1 MSVAAMPVPI
11 RLSTEQ
17 EAILRW
23 VREEKGSA
31 LIEAVAGAGK
41 TFILGEIAN
50 IPGGSSAYVVYNKKN
65 SDEAKTKM
73 GHMQHL
79 SIGTCHSFGL
89 GAWKDHIG
97 KVHVSA
103 WDKRDM
109 MIKENHVPEILV
121 QAVGRLVSL
130 MKQTM
135 AGYSYPID
143 EISPIIS
150 LIQHYDVL
158 WKVDDTPTPE
168 SEIIEQLVSYA
179 QKCTHWSMKTEHI
192 IDFDDMIWLPLVN
205 DVPIRQ
211 YDRVLLD
218 EGQDL
223 NMSRQLLTTRM
234 LKKGGRL
241 MAVGDR
247 NQAIYG
253 FTGADSEALDHIAEE
268 HDCLAMPLSTTY
280 RCSKAATAL
289 AQKFVPHIEAH
300 EDNSEGSVRE
310 KSFDTFWLDYVASPL
325 DDSPSLGSGD
335 AILCRMTRPLI
346 TLAFMLIQTGIGCY
360 VEGRDIGKQLERMA
374 TKWKV
379 KSTVDL
385 SSRLEGYRQHELAKL
400 NARKAWGAIAALNDR
415 IETLYIIMGGCE
427 TVNEVVAKIQH
438 LFKDSGTGTPS
449 MVVLSTI
456 HKAKGREWDRVFVL
470 GWSEY
475 MPSSWAKQA
484 WEMGQERN
492 LQYVA
497 VTRTKRDLILIT
509 NGI

>member
-1 MSVAAMPVPI
+1 MSVSAMPVPI

-17 EAILRW
+17 ENILQW

-41 TFILGEIAN
+41 TFTLGEIAP
-50 IPGGSSAYVVYNKKN
+50 ILDGSAAYAVFNKKIA
-65 SDEAKTKM
+65 DEAKSKM
-73 GHMQHL
+73 GHIDHL

-89 GAWKDHIG
+89 AAWRGHVD

-109 MIKENHVPEILV
+109 MIQENHVPELLT
-121 QAVGRLVSL
+121 QAVTRLVSL

-135 AGYSYPID
+135 VGYAYPID

-211 YDRVLLD
+211 YDWVLLD
-218 EGQDL
+218 ECQDL
-223 NMSRQLLTTRM
+223 NMSRQLLATRM
-234 LKKGGRL
+234 LKEGGRL
-241 MAVGDR
+241 VAVGDR
-247 NQAIYG
+247 AQAIYG
-253 FTGADSEALDHIAEE
+253 FSGADSDSLDHIAQE

-289 AQKFVPHIEAH
+289 AQNFVPHIEAH
-300 EDNSEGSVRE
+300 EDNSEGSVAER
-310 KSFDTFWLDYVASPL
+310 SFDEFWNVYTNQDT
-325 DDSPSLGSGD
+325 PSIIVGPGD
-335 AILCRMTRPLI
+335 AILCRMTQPII
-346 TLAFMLIQTGIGCY
+346 TLAFRLIQKGIGCY
-360 VEGRDIGKQLERMA
+360 VEGRDIGKQLSSMV

-400 NARKAWGAIAALNDR
+400 NARKAWGAIASLNDR
-415 IETLYIIMGGCE
+415 IETLYIIMEGCE
-427 TVNEVVAKIQH
+427 TVNEVVAKIQN

-484 WEMGQERN
+484 WEMRQERN

-509 NGI
+509 NGV